1 MGDLHK
7 KVDGADV
14 EVLTF
19 GCILA
24 FKVVVDLEAHIFW
37 MD

>member
-19 GCILA
+19 LCILVI
-24 FKVVVDLEAHIFW
+24 KVMVDLEEHKFW
-37 MD
+37 TD